1 MLWNCSWLAVSKKS
15 TKMRPVRYCP
25 PWPCA
30 YTGSGCIWTA
40 AVAVYDK
47 SMSIYDKS
55 LHNFG
60 LAHGAVP
67 LADDLHVVISIVFL
81 LVQLTGFGSVLGHWL
96 LAIEGPSP
104 GEGTLVTVIPGTRP
118 SVCSGP
124 KEGLREVVPTC

>member
-1 MLWNCSWLAVSKKS
+1 MLIQGQGVCGQLLWLK
-15 TKMRPVRYCP
+15 
-25 PWPCA
+25 
-30 YTGSGCIWTA
+30 
-40 AVAVYDK
+40 
-47 SMSIYDKS
+47 SIYDKS
-55 LHNFG
+55 LHKFG

-104 GEGTLVTVIPGTRP
+104 GEGTLVTVSLSFQEPGPP
-118 SVCSGP
+118 SGSGP